1 MKPIEKYFTK
11 IKDTIQLII
20 RKIFIHEL
28 YIEGKEPQKSYC
40 FERKFFGLYVI
51 FVLYSLLLLFGINF
65 PGLYLDILTFGNPFV
80 FCNALVIFFLALS
93 LLYSNDKF
101 RVFIFEEYTAIKQVV
116 LYIVMITCIY
126 FVSLFIYSINL
137 NFISYLLGL
146 STVWLVLLSIRFFM
160 YSRKIATKIEARLI
174 TKYSAFR
181 GFLAFV
187 APYFILGVLVVISL
201 YYRGLLVFISLDFFG
216 PFAPAEAVGVYVL
229 EMRLIMPLIYF
240 SLILTLLFI
249 IFEYVFTRRRAET
262 RRAGLFDNY
271 TFSLIVLFIFFFQ
284 VFQLTMFLVLNPA
297 TITALKATVGDTSS
311 TIWVILIIEFAFSM
325 YFLYRIVRKLGH
337 SLEWK
342 FLIFKRDG
350 LILLILGCVFAQT
363 LTRFALQTQIPNQ
376 EITLLGQFF
385 MADKYI
391 VSLIMI
397 IFLGS
402 TLLFY
407 YLKPHETSMF
417 IRLQK
422 ETIGQEEKSM
432 DIVYQLIRSEYIR
445 RAKAYPLEI
454 LERELIRATKL
465 PKREIY
471 SLVENLAEVD
481 MDILLTEKKDKYGTV
496 VKMVDFTSVTE
507 SYDKKGIAQ
516 KKAKKYLS
524 ERLYTTATKKKSS
537 HLNLGTNNNN
547 GKASDQFLTSLSTDY
562 GKKQKDETLFEQ
574 KQKETVIFFTKKEIP
589 TSLKNSII
597 DILKKEYSYRI
608 ENEQKYPDFH
618 FSISEIASQ
627 VQEETRISPGELYP
641 ILESIND
648 SDLELSLFEN
658 PEEPEDKRVSFFPVA
673 DDDLSYSLANFRPEE
688 YKKVRSRVIKNYMKF
703 LKRKKARA
711 IFSKLR
717 KEIGKKTE
725 EQQVWNTLYKIL
737 NNFYPLYVAVRER
750 VRLGEDLPKVIKVF
764 PKKDVDVFSIESKAK

>member
-1 MKPIEKYFTK
+1 MKPIEIIIK
-11 IKDTIQLII
+11 IKDTLKQII

-28 YIEGKEPQKSYC
+28 YVEEKEPQKSYC

-65 PGLYLDILTFGNPFV
+65 PGSYLYILTFGNPFV

-93 LLYSNDKF
+93 LLYSIDKI
-101 RVFIFEEYTAIKQVV
+101 RVFIFEEYTAIKQVI
-116 LYIVMITCIY
+116 LYIVMMI
-126 FVSLFIYSINL
+126 SI
-137 NFISYLLGL
+137 FISYLLGL

-160 YSRKIATKIEARLI
+160 YSRKFATKIEARLI
-174 TKYSAFR
+174 TKYSPYR
-181 GFLAFV
+181 GFLAFI
-187 APYFILGVLVVISL
+187 APYFILGVL
-201 YYRGLLVFISLDFFG
+201 
-216 PFAPAEAVGVYVL
+216 
-229 EMRLIMPLIYF
+229 MPLIYF

-311 TIWVILIIEFAFSM
+311 TIWVILIIEFVFSM
-325 YFLYRIVRKLGH
+325 YFLYRIVKKLGR
-337 SLEWK
+337 SLEWR

-391 VSLIMI
+391 VSLVMI

-422 ETIGQEEKSM
+422 ETVGQEEKSM
-432 DIVYQLIRSEYIR
+432 NIVYQLIRSEYIR

-454 LERELIRATKL
+454 LDRELIRATRL
-465 PKREIY
+465 PKHKVY
-471 SLVENLAEVD
+471 SIVENLAEID
-481 MDILLTEKKDKYGTV
+481 IDILLTEKKDDYGTM
-496 VKMVDFTSVTE
+496 VKMVDFTSVIE

-524 ERLYTTATKKKSS
+524 ERLYTTMTKKKST
-537 HLNLGTNNNN
+537 HLNLGTINNND
-547 GKASDQFLTSLSTDY
+547 KASDQFLTSLSTDY
-562 GKKQKDETLFEQ
+562 SKKQKDEKLFGQ
-574 KQKETVIFFTKKEIP
+574 KQKETMISFTKKEIP
-589 TSLKNSII
+589 TSLKKLII
-597 DILKKEYSYRI
+597 DLLKKEYTYRI
-608 ENEQKYPDFH
+608 ENEEKYPDFH
-618 FSISEIASQ
+618 FNISEIASQ
-627 VQEETRISPGELYP
+627 VQMETRISPGELYP
-641 ILESIND
+641 ILESINE
-648 SDLELSLFEN
+648 SDLEFILIKN
-658 PEEPEDKRVSFFPVA
+658 PEEPEDKKVSFFPIA
-673 DDDLSYSLANFRPEE
+673 DDDLSYTLANFRPEE
-688 YKKVRSRVIKNYMKF
+688 YKKVRIKVIKNYMKL

-717 KEIGKKTE
+717 KEIGNKTE
-725 EQQVWNTLYKIL
+725 EQQVWNMVYKIL
-737 NNFYPLYVAVRER
+737 NNYYPLHVAVAER
-750 VRLGEDLPKVIKVF
+750 VRLGEDWPKIIKIF
-764 PKKDVDVFSIESKAK
+764 PKKNIDVFSIESKAK

>member
-1 MKPIEKYFTK
+1 MKPIEKIFTK
-11 IKDTIQLII
+11 IKETLQHII

-28 YIEGKEPQKSYC
+28 YVEGKEPQKSYC
-40 FERKFFGLYVI
+40 FERKFFGLYAI

-65 PGLYLDILTFGNPFV
+65 PGLYFDILTFGNPFV

-93 LLYSNDKF
+93 LLYSIDKF
-101 RVFIFEEYTAIKQVV
+101 RVFIFEEYTAIKQVI

-126 FVSLFIYSINL
+126 LISLFTYSIHL

-160 YSRKIATKIEARLI
+160 YSRKFATKIEARLI
-174 TKYSAFR
+174 SKYSPFR

-201 YYRGLLVFISLDFFG
+201 FYRGLLVFISLDFFG

-284 VFQLTMFLVLNPA
+284 VFQLTMFLVLNPV
-297 TITALKATVGDTSS
+297 TITALRATVGDTSS

-325 YFLYRIVRKLGH
+325 YFLYRIVRKLGR
-337 SLEWK
+337 SLEWR

-376 EITLLGQFF
+376 EINLLGQFF

-422 ETIGQEEKSM
+422 ETVGQEEKSM
-432 DIVYQLIRSEYIR
+432 DIVYQLIRREYIR

-454 LERELIRATKL
+454 LDRELIRATKL
-465 PKREIY
+465 PKHEVY
-471 SLVENLAEVD
+471 SLVENLAKVD
-481 MDILLTEKKDKYGTV
+481 MDILLTEKKDKFGTV
-496 VKMVDFTSVTE
+496 VKMIDFTSVTE

-524 ERLYTTATKKKSS
+524 ERLYTTMTKKKSS
-537 HLNLGTNNNN
+537 NLNLGTINNNN
-547 GKASDQFLTSLSTDY
+547 NIKASDQFLTSLSTDY
-562 GKKQKDETLFEQ
+562 SKKQKDEMLFEQ
-574 KQKETVIFFTKKEIP
+574 KQKETMISFTKKEIP
-589 TSLKNSII
+589 TSLKNLII

-608 ENEQKYPDFH
+608 ENEEKYPDFH
-618 FSISEIASQ
+618 FSISEIASEIQ
-627 VQEETRISPGELYP
+627 SETRITIGELYP
-641 ILESIND
+641 ILENINE
-648 SDLELSLFEN
+648 SDLELILIKN
-658 PEEPEDKRVSFFPVA
+658 PEEPEDKKVSFFPVA

-688 YKKVRSRVIKNYMKF
+688 YKKVRSKVIKNYIKF

-717 KEIGKKTE
+717 KEIGNKTE
-725 EQQVWNTLYKIL
+725 EQKVWNTLYKIL
-737 NNFYPLYVAVRER
+737 NNYYPLHVAVVER
-750 VRLGEDLPKVIKVF
+750 VRSGEDLPKIIKIF
-764 PKKDVDVFSIESKAK
+764 PKKDIDVLRS